1 MKNNHI
7 TTLISS
13 LAADINRYIDTRS
26 QTDFDH
32 IADKIK
38 NHFTSQHVQLW
49 RYDAKNDV
57 YSLFG
62 TKDTTTVSIHKGL
75 TYQALLDR
83 NPLISN
89 HLSSNKDF
97 VQEIDNPLALKVR
110 ALMIHPVVDDQ
121 GNIQGY
127 LKLWKGLQQQRVF
140 TEHDK
145 VLIKSLTPLLLNLL
159 HYKHIETDTLES
171 RHTHKDLKKR
181 ESETRLHTHQTPT
194 PDAHT
199 ASKIKTL
206 EDENLYLSKQVQSLQ
221 EKLDEMETLRKK
233 ETQYLAHLE
242 SVLQERPTPEAYTK
256 LEREKAE
263 LISALSSLKEKE
275 EKSQRQLNALQFEH
289 GTLQQSAEEIT
300 TEILQYQETLKEHKR
315 HIHTLKQENDTL
327 RHKLDK
333 AQKTKKE
340 DQKHHTTSDVSV
352 SPSVAQQKNMQ
363 TNVSTLSDIESILPE
378 YSAVFG
384 KHQYA
389 YILYEMITYTLN
401 APKQM
406 HMIDSLIEKAK
417 IVPKLLAS
425 YTFTQA
431 VKPKEEK
438 VSITGVLTQL
448 EKQWRIL
455 YENRPRLIMQVSQQI
470 PPTLIID
477 EVKLYNILLH
487 ILAEIQHFIKEDQ
500 PIVLH
505 AKYQNKILYFDI
517 KGTAPKK
524 SHLLTLFKQNL
535 PQTKQE
541 PGFTLS
547 RNLIYMLKGSLSVYQ
562 EDTQYGIS
570 LKFPVNIIKL

>member
-7 TTLISS
+7 TTLIS
-13 LAADINRYIDTRS
+13 LLTADINRYIDTRS

-38 NHFTSQHVQLW
+38 NHFTSEHVQLW

-145 VLIKSLTPLLLNLL
+145 ILIKSLTLLLLNLL
-159 HYKHIETDTLES
+159 QYKRIETKPLES
-171 RHTHKDLKKR
+171 THTHKDLKKK
-181 ESETRLHTHQTPT
+181 E
-194 PDAHT
+194 T

-206 EDENLYLSKQVQSLQ
+206 EDENLHLSKQVQSLQ
-221 EKLDEMETLRKK
+221 ERLDEMKNVREK
-233 ETQYLAHLE
+233 EKQYLAHLE

-275 EKSQRQLNALQFEH
+275 EKSQRQLKALQFEH
-289 GTLQQSAEEIT
+289 STLQQSAEEIT
-300 TEILQYQETLKEHKR
+300 TEILQYQETLKEHKK

-340 DQKHHTTSDVSV
+340 DQKHDTTSDVSV

-448 EKQWRIL
+448 EKQWHIL

-524 SHLLTLFKQNL
+524 SRLLSLFKQNL

-547 RNLIYMLKGSLSVYQ
+547 RNLIHMLKGSLSVYQ

>member
-7 TTLISS
+7 ATLISS
-13 LAADINRYIDTRS
+13 LAADINHYIDTRD

-32 IADKIK
+32 IAAKIK
-38 NHFTSQHVQLW
+38 NHFTSEHVQLW
-49 RYDAKNDV
+49 RYDAKDDV

-110 ALMIHPVVDDQ
+110 ALMVHPIVDEQ

-145 VLIKSLTPLLLNLL
+145 VLVKSLTPLLLNLL
-159 HYKHIETDTLES
+159 QYKRIETQPLES
-171 RHTHKDLKKR
+171 THTHKDLKKK
-181 ESETRLHTHQTPT
+181 ETI
-194 PDAHT
+194 
-199 ASKIKTL
+199 SKIETL
-206 EDENLYLSKQVQSLQ
+206 KDENLHLSRQVQSLQ
-221 EKLDEMETLRKK
+221 EKLDEMKNVREK
-233 ETQYLAHLE
+233 EKQYLAHLE
-242 SVLQERPTPEAYTK
+242 SVLQERPTPEAYTT
-256 LEREKAE
+256 LEREKEE
-263 LISALSSLKEKE
+263 LAITLSSFKEKLSLQTEKE
-275 EKSQRQLNALQFEH
+275 EKYQRQLKALQFEH
-289 GTLQQSAEEIT
+289 STLQQSAEEIT
-300 TEILQYQETLKEHKR
+300 TEMLQYQETLKEHKK

-333 AQKTKKE
+333 AKKTQKE
-340 DQKHHTTSDVSV
+340 DHKHNTASDVSV
-352 SPSVAQQKNMQ
+352 SPSKAQPKNIQ
-363 TNVSTLSDIESILPE
+363 TYDSTLSDIESILPE

-455 YENRPRLIMQVSQQI
+455 YENSPRLIMQVSQQI

-524 SHLLTLFKQNL
+524 SRLLMLFKQNL

-547 RNLIYMLKGSLSVYQ
+547 RNLIHMLKGSLSVYQ